1 MKADLHVHSTYSDGA
16 SSVQEVMSLAKQ
28 NGVTHIS
35 FVDHDTVSGL
45 KEIRRQGA
53 IHKIEVIP
61 GIEISA
67 YDFKRNRKVHVLG
80 YNYHPD
86 AVNIRALCEPILERR
101 HKHSLWQIEQIK
113 TAGYMLE
120 TQEIIE
126 SAKPSMTVYKQHIMQ
141 YLTKEP
147 FFSEK
152 YQTLYKKLFKGKGTA
167 AGDIKYADVFDAVK
181 AIIRDGGLAVV
192 AHPGQLDSYDLIPEL
207 VDIGLSGIERNHMDH
222 NLQDIRRVESLAKR
236 YSLFMTGGTD
246 YHGSFGTAI
255 SIGDITSPDMQMF
268 CQCELS

>member
-16 SSVQEVMSLAKQ
+16 SSVLEVMSLAKQ

-35 FVDHDTVSGL
+35 FVDHDTVQGL
-45 KEIRRQGA
+45 EEIRRQGD
-53 IHKIEVIP
+53 IHGIEVIP

-86 AVNIRALCEPILERR
+86 AVNIKALCEPILERR
-101 HKHSLWQIEQIK
+101 NKHSLWQIEQIRA
-113 TAGYMLE
+113 AGYMLE
-120 TQEIIE
+120 TQEIME
-126 SAKPSMTVYKQHIMQ
+126 SAKPSMAVYKQHIMQ
-141 YLTKEP
+141 HLTKES
-147 FFSEK
+147 FSSEK
-152 YQTLYKKLFKGKGTA
+152 YQTLYKQLFKQKGVA
-167 AGDIKYADVFDAVK
+167 AGDIKYVDVFDAVN
-181 AIIRDGGLAVV
+181 AIVADGGLAVV
-192 AHPGQLDSYDLIPEL
+192 AHPGQLDSYDIIPEL

-222 NLQDIRRVESLAKR
+222 DLEDMQRVESLAIKYR
-236 YSLFMTGGTD
+236 LFMTGGTD

-268 CQCELS
+268 CEYKLS